1 MKPWISVLALG
12 VIGSAVA
19 PSTALACGGCFAPP
33 GAVQVVTDHRMALSL
48 SADRTVLWDQFRYS
62 GRPSDFSWILPIRNG
77 PDVRIEV
84 ADNRFLTA
92 LDNLS
97 APVLNAPQRPY
108 CETDSDSSF
117 LSGAR
122 GASAPSPAADSG
134 VAVLQEQVVG
144 PYMTAVVRSDDPAAL
159 RTWMRENGYSVPSA
173 IEPVI
178 DFYVAQRMDFVAL
191 RLRMGEG
198 VEQMTPIRV
207 TTPGLSPTLP
217 LRMIAAGVADKVG
230 LLLMVIAG
238 SRYEAMN
245 FPNGEITPAQ
255 LTYDFNAPTAPAD
268 DFRRAF
274 EALNRTNAGRLWL
287 TESADPVS
295 LATVERAS
303 QLSGGGRV
311 PVGGA
316 TVTSDDARVAF
327 QGIGSNA
334 TLTRLRADL
343 APTALDRDLQLIAS
357 DLGARDR
364 NHTYGTIR
372 NTPPPCGSEAGSR
385 AEYLGCAVTPGMK
398 GTSGGL
404 LVTGLAAIGL
414 AWRRRRRS
422 PVSAGGGASR

>member
-12 VIGSAVA
+12 AIGSAVA

-48 SADRTVLWDQFRYS
+48 SADRTILWDQFRYS

-108 CETDSDSSF
+108 CDAEADSSF
-117 LSGAR
+117 LGGAR
-122 GASAPSPAADSG
+122 GAAAPSAAADSG

-144 PYMTAVVRSDDPAAL
+144 PYMTAVVRSEDPAAL
-159 RTWMRENGYSVPSA
+159 RTWLRDNQYSVPAA

-178 DFYVAQRMDFVAL
+178 DYYVAQRMDFIAL

-230 LLLMVIAG
+230 LLLMVLAS

-255 LTYDFNAPTAPAD
+255 LTYDFNAPTTPAD

-274 EALNRTNAGRLWL
+274 EALNRSNESRLWL
-287 TESADPVS
+287 TESSLPVS
-295 LATVERAS
+295 RSTVERAS
-303 QLSGGGRV
+303 QFGGGRV

-316 TVTSDDARVAF
+316 MVTGDDAVVAF

-343 APTALDRDLQLIAS
+343 AASALDRDLQLMAS
-357 DLGARDR
+357 DLGMKERV
-364 NHTYGTIR
+364 HTYGTVR
-372 NTPPPCGSEAGSR
+372 NTPPPCGWESGPR
-385 AEYLGCAVTPGMK
+385 AEFLGCAVSPGR
-398 GTSGGL
+398 SGGVGGML
-404 LVTGLAAIGL
+404 ALGLAGLGL

-422 PVSAGGGASR
+422 PVSAGGVASS

>member
-1 MKPWISVLALG
+1 MKSWISVLCLG
-12 VIGSAVA
+12 AIGSAAA

-48 SADRTVLWDQFRYS
+48 SADRTILWDQFRYS

-77 PDVRIEV
+77 PDVRVEV

-97 APVLNAPQRPY
+97 APVLNAPQLPY
-108 CETDSDSSF
+108 CDVDSDSAFGFGGS
-117 LSGAR
+117 R
-122 GASAPSPAADSG
+122 ASAAGPSVDAGA

-144 PYMTAVVRSDDPAAL
+144 PYMTAVVRSEDPAAL
-159 RTWMRENGYSVPSA
+159 RTWLRDNGYSVPTA
-173 IEPVI
+173 IEPVL
-178 DFYVAQRMDFVAL
+178 DYYVSQRMDFVAL

-230 LLLMVIAG
+230 LLLMVLAS

-255 LTYDFNAPTAPAD
+255 LTYDFNAPTDPAE

-274 EALNRTNAGRLWL
+274 DALNRTSGGRLWL
-287 TESADPVS
+287 TESSDRVARE
-295 LATVERAS
+295 TVERAS
-303 QLSGGGRV
+303 QFGGGRA
-311 PVGGA
+311 PIGGS
-316 TVTSDDARVAF
+316 TVTSDDAQVAF
-327 QGIGSNA
+327 QGIGQNA

-343 APTALDRDLQLIAS
+343 GAAALDRDLQLSAS
-357 DLGARDR
+357 DLGAKDR
-364 NHTYGTIR
+364 VHTYGVVR
-372 NTPPPCGSEAGSR
+372 NTPPPCGQAEGR
-385 AEYLGCAVTPGMK
+385 AEYLGCGVTPGARR
-398 GTSGGL
+398 SSAGL
-404 LVTGLAAIGL
+404 LAVGLAAAGL

-422 PVSAGGGASR
+422 VSAVGGASR

>member
-33 GAVQVVTDHRMALSL
+33 GAVQVVTDHRMAFSL
-48 SADRTVLWDQFRYS
+48 SADRTILWDQFRYS

-108 CETDSDSSF
+108 CESEADSSF

-122 GASAPSPAADSG
+122 GAAAPTAAADAG

-144 PYMTAVVRSDDPAAL
+144 PYMTAVVRSEDPAAL
-159 RTWMRENGYSVPSA
+159 RTWLRDNQYSVPSA

-178 DFYVAQRMDFVAL
+178 DYYVAQHMDFVAL

-207 TTPGLSPTLP
+207 TTPGLSPVLP

-230 LLLMVIAG
+230 LLLMVLAS

-245 FPNGEITPAQ
+245 FPNGEITPSQ
-255 LTYDFNAPTAPAD
+255 LTYDFNAPTTPAD

-274 EALNRTNAGRLWL
+274 EALNRSNGNRLWL
-287 TESADPVS
+287 TESSARVNRF
-295 LATVERAS
+295 TVERAS
-303 QLSGGGRV
+303 QIGGGRGG
-311 PVGGA
+311 PIGGA
-316 TVTSDDARVAF
+316 TVTSDDAQVAF
-327 QGIGSNA
+327 QGIGQDA

-343 APTALDRDLQLIAS
+343 GASSLDRDLQLMAS
-357 DLGARDR
+357 DLGMKDR
-364 NHTYGTIR
+364 VHTYGTVR
-372 NTPPPCGSEAGSR
+372 NMPPPCGWESGPR
-385 AEYLGCAVTPGMK
+385 AEFLGCAVTPGR
-398 GTSGGL
+398 SGSAGGVL
-404 LVTGLAAIGL
+404 ALGLAGLGL

-422 PVSAGGGASR
+422 PVSAGGVASR

>member
-12 VIGSAVA
+12 AIGSAVA

-48 SADRTVLWDQFRYS
+48 SADRTILWDQFRYS

-108 CETDSDSSF
+108 CDAEADSSF
-117 LSGAR
+117 LGGAR
-122 GASAPSPAADSG
+122 GAAAPTSAADSG

-144 PYMTAVVRSDDPAAL
+144 PYMTAVVRSEDPAAL
-159 RTWMRENGYSVPSA
+159 RTWLRDNQYSVPAA

-178 DFYVAQRMDFVAL
+178 DYYVAQRMDFVAL

-230 LLLMVIAG
+230 LLLMVLAS

-245 FPNGEITPAQ
+245 FPNGEVTPAQ
-255 LTYDFNAPTAPAD
+255 LTYDFNAPTTPAD

-274 EALNRTNAGRLWL
+274 EALNRSNQSRLWL
-287 TESADPVS
+287 TESSLPVS
-295 LATVERAS
+295 RSTVERAS
-303 QLSGGGRV
+303 QFGGGRV

-316 TVTSDDARVAF
+316 TVTSDDSVVAF
-327 QGIGSNA
+327 QGIGPNA

-343 APTALDRDLQLIAS
+343 GASALDRDLQLMAS
-357 DLGARDR
+357 DLGMKDR
-364 NHTYGTIR
+364 VHTYGTVR
-372 NTPPPCGSEAGSR
+372 NMPPPCGWESGPR
-385 AEYLGCAVTPGMK
+385 AEFLGCAVSPGR
-398 GTSGGL
+398 SGGAGGML
-404 LVTGLAAIGL
+404 ALGLAGLGL

-422 PVSAGGGASR
+422 PVSAGGVASR

>member
-12 VIGSAVA
+12 MIGSAVA

-48 SADRTVLWDQFRYS
+48 SADRTILWDQFRYS
-62 GRPSDFSWILPIRNG
+62 GRPSDFSWILPIRSG

-108 CETDSDSSF
+108 CETSADSSF
-117 LSGAR
+117 LGGAR
-122 GASAPSPAADSG
+122 GAATPTAAADAG
-134 VAVLQEQVVG
+134 VTVLQEQVVG
-144 PYMTAVVRSDDPAAL
+144 PYMTAVVRSDDPTAL
-159 RTWMRENGYSVPSA
+159 RTWLRDNGYSVPSA
-173 IEPVI
+173 IEPVV
-178 DFYVAQRMDFVAL
+178 DFYVAQHMDFIAL

-207 TTPGLSPTLP
+207 TTPGLNPTLP

-230 LLLMVIAG
+230 LLLMVLAS

-245 FPNGEITPAQ
+245 FPNGMITPAQ
-255 LTYDFNAPTAPAD
+255 LTYDFNAPTTPAD

-274 EALNRTNAGRLWL
+274 EALNLSNQNRLWL
-287 TESADPVS
+287 TESSGDVDRF
-295 LATVERAS
+295 TVERAS
-303 QLSGGGRV
+303 QIGGGRV

-316 TVTSDDARVAF
+316 TVTSDDAQVAF
-327 QGIGSNA
+327 QGIGANA

-343 APTALDRDLQLIAS
+343 GASGLDRDLQLMAS
-357 DLGARDR
+357 DLGVKDR
-364 NHTYGTIR
+364 VHTYGVVR
-372 NTPPPCGSEAGSR
+372 NTPPPCGWESGPR
-385 AEYLGCAVTPGMK
+385 AEFLGCTVTPGMK
-398 GTSGGL
+398 GSSGGL
-404 LVTGLAAIGL
+404 LVAGLAGLGL

-422 PVSAGGGASR
+422 TVSAGGGASK